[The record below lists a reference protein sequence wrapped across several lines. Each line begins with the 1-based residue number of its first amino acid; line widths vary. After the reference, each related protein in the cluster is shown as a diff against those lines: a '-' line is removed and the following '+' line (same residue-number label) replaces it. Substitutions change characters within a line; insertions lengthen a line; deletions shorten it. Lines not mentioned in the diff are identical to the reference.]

1 MNWYIIVLTKWLFT
15 KNNQEIQLFS
25 LNLIFI
31 ERDTAL
37 SEEEIRSRLM
47 ILKEACDSGDD
58 SKAREALRKTVSTFR
73 SPEEVNNTALNE
85 ISENKI

>member
-1 MNWYIIVLTKWLFT
+1 
-15 KNNQEIQLFS
+15 
-25 LNLIFI
+25 
-31 ERDTAL
+31 
-37 SEEEIRSRLM
+37 M